1 MERDVEHILTGLFI
15 AVNAPFLYRKA
26 SLIASAGG
34 GGFAGVNGDGGS
46 GGGIGVSGSKGG
58 GIGGGE
64 APTAIR
70 AGSGNQR
77 ARFGSKFD
85 GEALTG

>member
-34 GGFAGVNGDGGS
+34 GGFAELMEMVDLVVES
-46 GGGIGVSGSKGG
+46 VFLD
-58 GIGGGE
+58 
-64 APTAIR
+64 
-70 AGSGNQR
+70 QR
-77 ARFGSKFD
+77 V
-85 GEALTG
+85 EV